1 MKFVAGWL
9 KVIFVL
15 HFLIAVDHEPFTR
28 SWNVWR
34 QKQSECAVEDMEV
47 DTFEP
52 PTQNSSIPKPLHRY
66 DTQ

>member
-1 MKFVAGWL
+1 M
-9 KVIFVL
+9 
-15 HFLIAVDHEPFTR
+15 FLIAVDHEPFTQ

-52 PTQNSSIPKPLHRY
+52 LSQNNLIPKPSSR
-66 DTQ
+66 